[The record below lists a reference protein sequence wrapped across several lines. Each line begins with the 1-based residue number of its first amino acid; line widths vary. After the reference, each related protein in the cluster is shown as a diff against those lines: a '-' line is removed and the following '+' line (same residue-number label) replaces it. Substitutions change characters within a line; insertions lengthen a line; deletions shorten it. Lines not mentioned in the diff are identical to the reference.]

1 MIYEK
6 GLIKAMKDEYRAGGY
21 SVADDGNGRLWIV
34 ADTWFAGIL
43 KQSVSNDVKSVIVLH
58 FGRMPEENSAMNVKR
73 GEEPNA
79 ELMDNVLAV
88 PDMLISAETDG
99 KFRVTPVRIGDRVMF
114 QNDLFTVRLA
124 RETDV
129 LPMRFISLA
138 ELVNG
143 WLTQDDGE
151 SFIGALSC
159 HGFDDEAGKIALLEQ
174 MDWR

>member
-6 GLIKAMKDEYRAGGY
+6 GLIKAMKDEYRRTGY
-21 SVADDGNGRLWIV
+21 SVADDGKGRLWIV
-34 ADTWFAGIL
+34 ANTWFAGIR

-58 FGRMPEENSAMNVKR
+58 FGRMPEENGAMNVCK
-73 GEEPNA
+73 GEDPNA

-88 PDMLISAETDG
+88 PNMLVEAVPDG
-99 KFRVTPVRIGDRVMF
+99 RFFVTPVRLGDRVMF
-114 QNDLFTVRLA
+114 QDDLFNVRLA

-129 LPMRFISLA
+129 LPMRFTGMTLL
-138 ELVNG
+138 ENG

-159 HGFDDEAGKIALLEQ
+159 HGYDEEAGKVALLEQ

>member
-6 GLIKAMKDEYRAGGY
+6 GLIKAMKDEYRTRGY

-34 ADTWFAGIL
+34 ADTWFAGIW
-43 KQSVSNDVKSVIVLH
+43 KQNVSNDVKSVIVLH
-58 FGRMPEENSAMNVKR
+58 FGRMPEENGAMNVHK
-73 GEEPNA
+73 GEDPNA

-88 PDMLISAETDG
+88 PDMLITADPEG
-99 KFRVTPVRIGDRVMF
+99 KFRVTPVRLGDRVMF
-114 QNDLFTVRLA
+114 QDDLFNVRLA

-129 LPMRFISLA
+129 LPMRFINLA
-138 ELVNG
+138 MLANG
-143 WLTQDDGE
+143 WLTQEDGE

-159 HGFDDEAGKIALLEQ
+159 HGFEDEAGKVALLEQ